1 MISVD
6 SMRALW
12 AAVLYRAVED
22 AKRTKVSNDHDF
34 IEQMKVRESA
44 IKWIFHENEDIR
56 GFDGLCMY
64 LNIDANTIRRSEV
77 MQEAV
82 KHYMEDSSRVTDI
95 YEQRKV
101 RALSKSERQRLK
113 FLEKQEKKL
122 AILEAKL
129 KWDKLQFQQN
139 TGMTKRANTRSV
151 H

>member
-1 MISVD
+1 
-6 SMRALW
+6 MRALW

-34 IEQMKVRESA
+34 IEQMKIRESA
-44 IKWIFHENEDIR
+44 IKWIFHENDDIR

-101 RALSKSERQRLK
+101 RALSKSERQRLR

-122 AILEAKL
+122 AMLEAKL
-129 KWDKLQFQQN
+129 KWDRLQFQQDTK
-139 TGMTKRANTRSV
+139 TGRTKRANPRSV